1 MLGMMLRK
9 MGHGAIQNGIIKS
22 LLEGFINMRE
32 LTVAQKSY
40 GVGRRRGLVE
50 GYIKGFLSG
59 VITVVIPA
67 AINHFIKKKKDK
79 KDKEE

>member
-1 MLGMMLRK
+1 
-9 MGHGAIQNGIIKS
+9 
-22 LLEGFINMRE
+22 MRE